1 MVLKGA
7 VHRAAREEIRSGKEC
22 KCILELKKNSRG
34 VRLKAQQRRGST
46 LGCQIWLNSPGVNN
60 QGGGYLSKSKNLSG
74 EIKNCKEDKQKK
86 HAQNTHMRTTVNL
99 LPKLKNTHKNG
110 VFVSASPA
118 CQPHPSSLGFTTPIT
133 NKQQQHS

>member
-7 VHRAAREEIRSGKEC
+7 VHRAAREEIRSEKEC

-86 HAQNTHMRTTVNL
+86 TRTKHTHAHNSEPFAKIEKHTQKWRICVSFPCLPTSSFLIGLHDTH
-99 LPKLKNTHKNG
+99 
-110 VFVSASPA
+110 
-118 CQPHPSSLGFTTPIT
+118 
-133 NKQQQHS
+133 NK